1 MITSTFDGPN
11 YTSTTCLQVPPTL
24 GLPLSDDV
32 PDRQNENTTI
42 AAGTIAALA
51 AEVATPIIPAP
62 VRHTVSELSILSAE
76 RTAALHYILSSPN
89 SAPFRDLQSDLR
101 SSRVITTP
109 CTAVILNDLLDI
121 RVARMRSVRD
131 HALTKLAEEREAER
145 EDDRRMGLGKGLG
158 WFAGLT
164 SVANLGGFLKQSS
177 SDDVVKTNGEPPAI
191 RLRGFKTTS
200 SSGKT
205 TPNQS
210 SVAEISEGT
219 TKSPSSVGAR
229 GRSVVARGA

>member
-1 MITSTFDGPN
+1 MLTSKFEDPN
-11 YTSTTCLQVPPTL
+11 YRSTTCLQVPPTL
-24 GLPLSDDV
+24 DSPLSADV

-51 AEVATPIIPAP
+51 AEVATPIISAP
-62 VRHTVSELSILSAE
+62 VRHAVSELSILSAE

-131 HALTKLAEEREAER
+131 HALTKLAAEREAER

-158 WFAGLT
+158 WLAGLT
-164 SVANLGGFLKQSS
+164 SVTSLGGFLKQSS
-177 SDDVVKTNGEPPAI
+177 SDIKTNGEPPAI

-205 TPNQS
+205 SPNLS
-210 SVAEISEGT
+210 SVAEISERT